1 MSKIRR
7 VLQLLHEA
15 RLSQR
20 EVARAVGVSK
30 STVGEIASYARAAAL
45 TWTEARSLDDDALQA
60 RLHPPAVPRSARHL
74 EPDWA
79 EIHQC
84 LKRPAATLQLL
95 WENYRL
101 DLGEQAY
108 KYSAFCQKYAGFAAR
123 LKRSMRQV
131 HKGGERLFVDY
142 AGQTVDL
149 VDPRT
154 GEISRAQIFVAVLGA
169 SNYTYACATH
179 TQQAVD
185 WTRSIIAALE
195 FIGGV
200 PRLLVPDQP
209 RALIANP
216 DRYEPVS
223 HRLLGELSDH
233 YGVAVL
239 PARPAH
245 PKDKAKVEVG
255 VQVVER
261 WILARLHGHTFTN
274 LGELNRAIS
283 QLLGDLNN
291 RPFKKLPGCR
301 FTAFLELDRPALA
314 ALPATRMEVASFKA
328 ARVNIDY
335 HVEYEGHYYSV
346 PHALVGQPVELRIA
360 ERTIEV
366 LHKSRRVAAHAIS
379 KRRGDFTTL
388 AEHMPASHRE
398 HSQWSP
404 TKLVAWGER
413 VGAACASV
421 VRWQMEHRPH
431 PEQGYRSCLG
441 LMRLSREYGAERLEA
456 ACARALSIR
465 APNYRSVASI
475 LAAGLDRQRLLEPR
489 EAAAMPMHEN
499 VRGPGYYH

>member
-20 EVARAVGVSK
+20 EVSRATGVSK
-30 STVGEIASYARAAAL
+30 SSVGEIASYARAAGL
-45 TWTEARSLDDDALQA
+45 TWQEARSLDDDALQA
-60 RLHPPAVPRSARHL
+60 RVYPPAAPRSARHL

-84 LKRPAATLQLL
+84 LKRPSATLQLL
-95 WENYRL
+95 WEHYRL
-101 DLGEQAY
+101 DHGEQAY
-108 KYSAFCQKYAGFAAR
+108 KYSAFCEKYARFAAR

-142 AGQTVDL
+142 AGQTVEL
-149 VDPRT
+149 VDPLT

-169 SNYTYACATH
+169 SNYTYACATR

-233 YGVAVL
+233 YGLAVL

-261 WILARLHGHTFTN
+261 WILARLHGRTFTN
-274 LGELNRAIS
+274 LGELNRSIA
-283 QLLGDLNN
+283 QLLTDLNN

-301 FTAFLELDRPALA
+301 STAFLELDRPALG
-314 ALPATRMEVASFKA
+314 ALPASRMEVAQFKP

-335 HVEYEGHYYSV
+335 HVEVAGHYYSV
-346 PHALVGQPVELRIA
+346 PHALVGQQVELRISDS
-360 ERTIEV
+360 TLEV
-366 LHKSRRVAAHAIS
+366 LHKSRRVAAHAIDA
-379 KRRGDFTTL
+379 RRGAYTTQ
-388 AEHMPASHRE
+388 AEHMPASR
-398 HSQWSP
+398 
-404 TKLVAWGER
+404 
-413 VGAACASV
+413 
-421 VRWQMEHRPH
+421 
-431 PEQGYRSCLG
+431 
-441 LMRLSREYGAERLEA
+441 
-456 ACARALSIR
+456 
-465 APNYRSVASI
+465 
-475 LAAGLDRQRLLEPR
+475 
-489 EAAAMPMHEN
+489 
-499 VRGPGYYH
+499 